1 MKFVLKMCRL
11 PILVLLFLLCQIEAF
26 NFSPRAS
33 LVIKA
38 PSHLKFQ
45 QNQTRSSYFGYTLV
59 IRPTSIIVGAPRA
72 QSTLESQRN
81 INETGVI
88 YRCSLLNGQC
98 NPYILDD
105 KGNIDAGYNEYTL
118 DSERK
123 DFQWLGGS
131 MDGGTRDTDKLLVCA
146 PRFYAP
152 SSKDYHLHGVCYW
165 VQDTLGSTPR
175 HVTRISPL
183 RLKQSQV
190 LEGTDLNSFYYI
202 YSEMG
207 LSAHVSDDNSKF
219 LIGAPGIFTWKGS
232 VVLYRQVDNID
243 DPTASRRDT
252 SSALRRS
259 RRIRE
264 ADSNDYTPEHYAPE
278 IPKPNGGDD
287 EYFGYAVSSGYFDSA
302 NLSTLLYVATAP
314 QANKQSGEAYIFDIQ
329 AKKIKKH
336 HVFQGEQFGE
346 YFGYSVLAED
356 LNGDGK
362 TDVIVSAPQYA
373 LEDSHDNG
381 AIYVF
386 INKGFVSNPQQW
398 VFPDLKIYKKLTNAS
413 LSLQFNFERKILRSP
428 LTSNARFG
436 TTLSRLGD
444 INHDGFNDVAVGAPF
459 AGNGSVFIYLGSERG
474 LRDKPSQQLD
484 APSQQPS
491 KYGTHMFGHG
501 LSRGSD
507 IDGNGF
513 NDFAVGAPNA
523 EALYLYRAYPVVK
536 IHATVKSESREIKPE
551 QDKVKITACYH
562 LSTTAKDTKVQQQE
576 LAIRIAIDT
585 QLKRAKFAQTQTN
598 EMSFKADA
606 GLGEQCRIFEVQ
618 VRYSE
623 KDIFTPIDLDMH
635 YELTKKV
642 PDSEGEFLIYF
653 LECKHF
659 LKYLNI
665 LFIEFCETCVAVDP
679 AEPKVYQDKIIFS
692 TGCANDVCNADL
704 QLKSKDVSST
714 YILGSADTL
723 RLNYE
728 ITNMGETAYLPQF
741 NVTSSSR
748 LAFAQVPGNCKV
760 TDAYMVCDLNRGRPL
775 AKGDRDS
782 VTVSFD
788 VSQLSGLSLIITA
801 EVFSTGREANPT
813 DNRQVNVIGLKEFTE
828 IDATGGQTNAQ
839 IDLEHYSNSAE
850 IINNYE
856 IKSNGPSVIEELT
869 LSFYIPIAYRV
880 GTAHIP
886 IINITSLKMQA
897 SYDSQLL
904 NIDLYDQNNTMLFP
918 DPVEVSTT
926 VSGGLE
932 RTVITQNG
940 QGYDVSTSG
949 HIHHTLEVLD
959 TDSVA
964 TASMTRKRR
973 DLKALTANRE
983 QYARISNVKA
993 HDMLSD
999 DFKDKL
1005 PVNRTIVFH
1014 CRDPLMTICVRAEMR
1029 VHFRPEKSINLNMRY
1044 SVDLNEVNSLLMD
1057 PWEYFV
1063 ILTDL
1068 ELRKKG
1074 DPTSTSFAINR
1085 RIEPNVIYKHLQAKS
1100 IWWIILISVI
1110 GGLLLLSALSY
1121 GLYKMGFFQR
1131 TKKEELN
1138 RLVHQNPDEPEAENL
1153 NSNENN

>member
-1 MKFVLKMCRL
+1 MMVLRCHISVL
-11 PILVLLFLLCQIEAF
+11 CCLLVLPFPGSSF
-26 NFSPRAS
+26 NLSPRPNRQILDPQFATN
-33 LVIKA
+33 LPKVRA
-38 PSHLKFQ
+38 
-45 QNQTRSSYFGYTLV
+45 SYFGFTMSL
-59 IRPTSIIVGAPRA
+59 RPNGIIVGAPRA

-81 INETGVI
+81 INETGAI

-98 NPYILDD
+98 NPYILDQT
-105 KGNIDAGYNEYTL
+105 GNVDAPFNEYTL
-118 DSERK
+118 DSQRK

-146 PRFYAP
+146 PRFYTP

-165 VQDTLGSTPR
+165 VQNTLGSTPG

-183 RLKQSQV
+183 RLKAEQV
-190 LEGTDLNSFYYI
+190 IEQVVDGNDMTSFYYI
-202 YSEMG
+202 YSELG

-232 VVLYRQVDNID
+232 VILYRQVDNID
-243 DPTASRRDT
+243 DPSASRRDT
-252 SSALRRS
+252 SSAQRRS
-259 RRIRE
+259 RRVRDVDTNE
-264 ADSNDYTPEHYAPE
+264 YTPEHYAPE
-278 IPKPNGGDD
+278 IPRPNGGDD

-314 QANKQSGEAYIFDIQ
+314 QANKQSGEAYIFDIH

-386 INKGFVSNPQQW
+386 INKGF
-398 VFPDLKIYKKLTNAS
+398 
-413 LSLQFNFERKILRSP
+413 FNFERKILRSP
-428 LTSNARFG
+428 VTSNARFG

-536 IHATVKSESREIKPE
+536 VHATVKSESREIKPE
-551 QDKVKITACYH
+551 QDKVKITACYR
-562 LSTTAKDTKVQQQE
+562 LSTTAKATNVQQQE
-576 LAIRIAIDT
+576 LAIRLAIDP

-606 GLGEQCRIFEVQ
+606 GLSEQCRVFEVQ

-623 KDIFTPIDLDMH
+623 KDIFTPIDLEMH

-642 PDSEGEFLIYF
+642 PDSE
-653 LECKHF
+653 
-659 LKYLNI
+659 
-665 LFIEFCETCVAVDP
+665 EFCDTCVAVDP

-728 ITNMGETAYLPQF
+728 ITNVGETAYLPQF
-741 NVTSSSR
+741 NVTSASR
-748 LAFAQVPGNCKV
+748 LPFAQVPGNCKV
-760 TDAYMVCDLNRGRPL
+760 TEAYMVCDLNRGRPL

-788 VSQLSGLSLIITA
+788 VSQLSGLNLIITA

-828 IDATGGQTNAQ
+828 IDATGGQTNGQ

-869 LSFYIPIAYRV
+869 LSFYIPIAYKV
-880 GTAHIP
+880 AGSAAVIP
-886 IINITSLKMQA
+886 IINITSLRMQA

-904 NIDLYDQNNTMLFP
+904 NIDLYDQNDTLLFP

-940 QGYDVSTSG
+940 NGYDVSTSG
-949 HIHHTLEVLD
+949 HIHHTMQVLD
-959 TDSVA
+959 TDSVV

-993 HDMLSD
+993 HDLLSD

-1014 CRDPLMTICVRAEMR
+1014 CRDPQMTTCVRAEMR

-1044 SVDLNEVNSLLMD
+1044 NVDLNEVNSILMD

-1063 ILTDL
+1063 ILSDL
-1068 ELRKKG
+1068 ELHKKG
-1074 DPTSTSFAINR
+1074 DPTSTSFSINR
-1085 RIEPNVIYKHLQAKS
+1085 RIEPNVISKHLQAKS
-1100 IWWIILISVI
+1100 IWWIILVSVI

>member
-1 MKFVLKMCRL
+1 MK
-11 PILVLLFLLCQIEAF
+11 QIVWALALWCLTVVPFPGSSF
-26 NFSPRAS
+26 NLSPRPNLRILDPQPYTNMTKVRA
-33 LVIKA
+33 
-38 PSHLKFQ
+38 
-45 QNQTRSSYFGYTLV
+45 SYFGFTMSL
-59 IRPTSIIVGAPRA
+59 RPNGIIVGAPRA
-72 QSTLESQRN
+72 QSTLVSQRN
-81 INETGVI
+81 ISEPGAI
-88 YRCSLLNGQC
+88 YRCSLLNGEC
-98 NPYILDD
+98 HPYVLDET
-105 KGNIDAGYNEYTL
+105 GNLDVPYNGVTL
-118 DSERK
+118 DSVRH

-152 SSKDYHLHGVCYW
+152 GDKDYHLHGICYW
-165 VQDTLGSTPR
+165 VQDTLDSTPKN
-175 HVTRISPL
+175 VFSISPL
-183 RLKQSQV
+183 RVKKEQAV
-190 LEGTDLNSFYYI
+190 IDEGVNSFNYI
-202 YSEMG
+202 YGEMG
-207 LSAHVSDDNSKF
+207 LSAHVVDYNSKF
-219 LIGAPGIFTWKGS
+219 LIGAPGILRWKGS
-232 VVLYRQVDNID
+232 VILYRKNDND
-243 DPTASRRDT
+243 DTPSASRRDT

-259 RRIRE
+259 RRIRSAANE
-264 ADSNDYTPEHYAPE
+264 DYEELVATPTG
-278 IPKPNGGDD
+278 NDD

-314 QANKQSGEAYIFDIQ
+314 QANKQSGEAYIFDI
-329 AKKIKKH
+329 KNEKIKKH

-386 INKGFVSNPQQW
+386 INKGF
-398 VFPDLKIYKKLTNAS
+398 
-413 LSLQFNFERKILRSP
+413 FNFERKILRSP
-428 LTSNARFG
+428 LTSNGRFG

-444 INHDGFNDVAVGAPF
+444 INHDGFNDIAVGAPF

-474 LRDKPSQQLD
+474 LRDKHSQQLD
-484 APSQQPS
+484 APSQQAS

-507 IDGNGF
+507 IDNNGF

-523 EALYLYRAYPVVK
+523 EALYLYKAYPVVK
-536 IHATVKSESREIKPE
+536 VHATVKSESREIKPE
-551 QDKVKITACYH
+551 QDKVKISACYR
-562 LSTTAKDTKVQQQE
+562 LGTTAKDTKIQQQE
-576 LAIRIAIDT
+576 LKIRIAMDT

-598 EMSFKADA
+598 EMSFEANA
-606 GLGEQCRIFEVQ
+606 GLGEQCRVFEVQ

-623 KDIFTPIDLDMH
+623 KDIFTPIDLEMH
-635 YELTKKV
+635 YELIKKV
-642 PDSEGEFLIYF
+642 PESE
-653 LECKHF
+653 
-659 LKYLNI
+659 
-665 LFIEFCETCVAVDP
+665 EFCDTCVAVDP
-679 AEPKVYQDKIIFS
+679 ADPKVYQDKIIFS

-728 ITNMGETAYLPQF
+728 ITNVGETAYLPQF
-741 NVTSSSR
+741 NVTSASR
-748 LAFAQVPGNCKV
+748 LPFAQVPGNCKV
-760 TDAYMVCDLNRGRPL
+760 TEAYMVCDLNRGRPL

-782 VTVSFD
+782 LTVSFD

-801 EVFSTGREANPT
+801 EVFSTGREANPM

-839 IDLEHYSNSAE
+839 IDLEHYSNSTE

-869 LSFYIPIAYRV
+869 LSFYIPIAYKV
-880 GTAHIP
+880 AGSSAVIP
-886 IINITSLKMQA
+886 IININSLRIQA
-897 SYDSQLL
+897 TYDSQLV
-904 NIDLYDQNNTMLFP
+904 NMDIYDQNDTLLLL
-918 DPVEVSTT
+918 DAKEVSTT

-940 QGYDVSTSG
+940 GGYDISASG
-949 HIHHTLEVLD
+949 HIHQTMEVLD

-1014 CRDPLMTICVRAEMR
+1014 CRDPQMTTCIRAEMK

-1044 SVDLNEVNSLLMD
+1044 NVNLNEVNSILMD

-1063 ILTDL
+1063 ILSDL

-1085 RIEPNVIYKHLQAKS
+1085 RIEPNVIYKHLQARS
-1100 IWWIILISVI
+1100 IWWIILVSVI
-1110 GGLLLLSALSY
+1110 GGLLLLSAMSY

-1131 TKKEELN
+1131 TKKEELD
-1138 RLVHQNPDEPEAENL
+1138 RLVHQNPGEPEAENL

>member
-1 MKFVLKMCRL
+1 MVLRCH
-11 PILVLLFLLCQIEAF
+11 ILVLCCLLVLPFPGSSF
-26 NFSPRAS
+26 NLSPRPNRQILDPQFATN
-33 LVIKA
+33 LPKVRA
-38 PSHLKFQ
+38 
-45 QNQTRSSYFGYTLV
+45 SYFGFTMSL
-59 IRPTSIIVGAPRA
+59 RPNGIIVGAPRA

-81 INETGVI
+81 INETGAI

-98 NPYILDD
+98 NPYILDQT
-105 KGNIDAGYNEYTL
+105 GNVDAPFNEYTL
-118 DSERK
+118 DSQRK

-146 PRFYAP
+146 PRFYTP

-165 VQDTLGSTPR
+165 VQNTLGSTPG

-183 RLKQSQV
+183 RLKAEQV
-190 LEGTDLNSFYYI
+190 IEQVVDGNDMTSFYYI
-202 YSEMG
+202 YSELG

-232 VVLYRQVDNID
+232 VILYRQVDNID
-243 DPTASRRDT
+243 DPSASRRDT
-252 SSALRRS
+252 SSAQRRS
-259 RRIRE
+259 RRIRDVDTNE
-264 ADSNDYTPEHYAPE
+264 YTPEHYAPE
-278 IPKPNGGDD
+278 IPRPNGGDD

-314 QANKQSGEAYIFDIQ
+314 QANKQSGEAYIFDIH

-386 INKGFVSNPQQW
+386 INKGF
-398 VFPDLKIYKKLTNAS
+398 
-413 LSLQFNFERKILRSP
+413 FNFERKILRSP
-428 LTSNARFG
+428 VTSNARFG

-536 IHATVKSESREIKPE
+536 VHATVKSEAREIKPE
-551 QDKVKITACYH
+551 QDKVKITACYR
-562 LSTTAKDTKVQQQE
+562 LSTTAKATNVQQQE
-576 LAIRIAIDT
+576 LAIRLAIDP

-606 GLGEQCRIFEVQ
+606 GLSEQCRVFEVQ

-623 KDIFTPIDLDMH
+623 KDIFTPIDLEMH

-642 PDSEGEFLIYF
+642 PDSE
-653 LECKHF
+653 
-659 LKYLNI
+659 
-665 LFIEFCETCVAVDP
+665 EFCDTCVAVDP

-728 ITNMGETAYLPQF
+728 ITNVGETAYLPQF
-741 NVTSSSR
+741 NVTSASR
-748 LAFAQVPGNCKV
+748 LPFAQVPGNCKV
-760 TDAYMVCDLNRGRPL
+760 TEAYMVCDLNRGRPL

-788 VSQLSGLSLIITA
+788 VSQLSGLNLIITA

-828 IDATGGQTNAQ
+828 IDATGGQTNGQ

-869 LSFYIPIAYRV
+869 LSFYIPIAYKV
-880 GTAHIP
+880 AGSTAVIP
-886 IINITSLKMQA
+886 IINITSLRMQA

-904 NIDLYDQNNTMLFP
+904 NIDLYDQNDTLLFP

-940 QGYDVSTSG
+940 NGYDVSTSG
-949 HIHHTLEVLD
+949 HIHHTMQVLD
-959 TDSVA
+959 TDSVV

-993 HDMLSD
+993 HDLLSD

-1014 CRDPLMTICVRAEMR
+1014 CRDPQMTTCVRAEMR

-1044 SVDLNEVNSLLMD
+1044 NVDLNEVNSILMD

-1063 ILTDL
+1063 ILSDL
-1068 ELRKKG
+1068 ELHKKG
-1074 DPTSTSFAINR
+1074 DPTSTSFSINR
-1085 RIEPNVIYKHLQAKS
+1085 RIEPNVISKHLQAKS
-1100 IWWIILISVI
+1100 IWWIILVSVI

>member
-1 MKFVLKMCRL
+1 MKSELRMCRL
-11 PILVLLFLLCQIEAF
+11 PILALLLFLQCQIEAF

-33 LVIKA
+33 MVIKA

-81 INETGVI
+81 INETGAI

-98 NPYILDD
+98 NPYVLDQT
-105 KGNIDAGYNEYTL
+105 GNVDAPFNEYTL
-118 DSERK
+118 DSQRK

-146 PRFYAP
+146 PRFYTP

-165 VQDTLGSTPR
+165 VQNTLGSTPG

-183 RLKQSQV
+183 RLKSEQV
-190 LEGTDLNSFYYI
+190 IEQVVDGNDMTSFYYI
-202 YSEMG
+202 YSELG

-232 VVLYRQVDNID
+232 VILYRQVDNID
-243 DPTASRRDT
+243 DPSASRRDT

-259 RRIRE
+259 RRVRDVDTNE
-264 ADSNDYTPEHYAPE
+264 YTPEHYAPE
-278 IPKPNGGDD
+278 IPRPNGGDD

-314 QANKQSGEAYIFDIQ
+314 QANKQSGEAYIFDIH

-386 INKGFVSNPQQW
+386 INKGF
-398 VFPDLKIYKKLTNAS
+398 
-413 LSLQFNFERKILRSP
+413 FNFERKILRSP
-428 LTSNARFG
+428 VTSNARFG

-536 IHATVKSESREIKPE
+536 VHATVKSESREIKPE
-551 QDKVKITACYH
+551 QDKVKITACYR
-562 LSTTAKDTKVQQQE
+562 LSTTAKATNVQQQE
-576 LAIRIAIDT
+576 LAIRLAVDP

-606 GLGEQCRIFEVQ
+606 GLSEQCRVFEVQ

-623 KDIFTPIDLDMH
+623 KDIFTPIDLEMH

-642 PDSEGEFLIYF
+642 PDSE
-653 LECKHF
+653 
-659 LKYLNI
+659 
-665 LFIEFCETCVAVDP
+665 EFCDTCVAVDP

-704 QLKSKDVSST
+704 QLKSRDVSST

-728 ITNMGETAYLPQF
+728 ITNVGETAYLPQF
-741 NVTSSSR
+741 NVTSASR
-748 LAFAQVPGNCKV
+748 LPFAQVPGNCKV
-760 TDAYMVCDLNRGRPL
+760 TEAYMVCDLNRGRPL

-828 IDATGGQTNAQ
+828 IDATGGQTNGQ

-869 LSFYIPIAYRV
+869 LSFFIPIAYKV
-880 GTAHIP
+880 GTAVVP
-886 IINITSLKMQA
+886 IINITSLRMQA

-904 NIDLYDQNNTMLFP
+904 NIDLYDQNDTLLFP

-940 QGYDVSTSG
+940 LGYDVSTSG
-949 HIHHTLEVLD
+949 HIHHTMEVLD
-959 TDSVA
+959 TDSVV
-964 TASMTRKRR
+964 TASMTRRRR

-983 QYARISNVKA
+983 QYARISNAKA
-993 HDMLSD
+993 HDLLSD

-1014 CRDPLMTICVRAEMR
+1014 CRDPQMTTCVRAEMR
-1029 VHFRPEKSINLNMRY
+1029 VHFRPEKSINLNIRY
-1044 SVDLNEVNSLLMD
+1044 NVDLNEVNSVLMD

-1063 ILTDL
+1063 ILSDL

-1100 IWWIILISVI
+1100 IWWIILVSVI

>member
-1 MKFVLKMCRL
+1 MKFELKMCRL
-11 PILVLLFLLCQIEAF
+11 VILALLLFLLSQIEAF
-26 NFSPRAS
+26 NYSPRAS

-45 QNQTRSSYFGYTLV
+45 KNQTRSSYFGYTLV

-72 QSTLESQRN
+72 QSTLESQRT
-81 INETGVI
+81 INETGAI

-98 NPYILDD
+98 NPYILDQT
-105 KGNIDAGYNEYTL
+105 GNVDAPRNEYTM

-146 PRFYAP
+146 PRFYTP
-152 SSKDYHLHGVCYW
+152 SGNDYHLHGVCYW
-165 VQDTLGSTPR
+165 VQNTLGSTPG

-183 RLKQSQV
+183 RLKSEQV
-190 LEGTDLNSFYYI
+190 VEVDGTNAFYYI
-202 YSEMG
+202 YSELG

-232 VVLYRQVDNID
+232 VILYRQVDNID
-243 DPTASRRDT
+243 NPSASRRDT

-259 RRIRE
+259 RRVRE
-264 ADSNDYTPEHYAPE
+264 VDTNEYTPEHYAPE
-278 IPKPNGGDD
+278 IPRPNGGDD

-329 AKKIKKH
+329 GKKIKKH

-386 INKGFVSNPQQW
+386 INKGF
-398 VFPDLKIYKKLTNAS
+398 
-413 LSLQFNFERKILRSP
+413 FNFERKILRSP
-428 LTSNARFG
+428 LTSSARFG

-474 LRDKPSQQLD
+474 LRDKHSQQLD
-484 APSQQPS
+484 APSQQAS

-536 IHATVKSESREIKPE
+536 VHATVKSESREIKPE
-551 QDKVKITACYH
+551 QDKVKITSCYR
-562 LSTTAKDTKVQQQE
+562 LSTTSKDTRVQQQE
-576 LAIRIAIDT
+576 LAIRITIDP

-598 EMSFKADA
+598 EMSFKVDA
-606 GLGEQCRIFEVQ
+606 GLSEQCRVFEVQ

-623 KDIFTPIDLDMH
+623 KDIFTPIDLEMH

-642 PDSEGEFLIYF
+642 PDSED
-653 LECKHF
+653 
-659 LKYLNI
+659 
-665 LFIEFCETCVAVDP
+665 FCDTCVAVDP
-679 AEPKVYQDKIIFS
+679 AEPKVYQNKIIFS

-728 ITNMGETAYLPQF
+728 ITNVGETAYLPQF
-741 NVTSSSR
+741 NVTSASR
-748 LAFAQVPGNCKV
+748 LPFAQVPGNCKV
-760 TDAYMVCDLNRGRPL
+760 TEAYMVCDLNRGRPL

-869 LSFYIPIAYRV
+869 LSFYIPIAYKV
-880 GTAHIP
+880 GTAVIP
-886 IINITSLKMQA
+886 IINITSLRMQA

-904 NIDLYDQNNTMLFP
+904 NIDLYDQNDTLLFL

-949 HIHHTLEVLD
+949 HIHQTMEVLD
-959 TDSVA
+959 PDSVA

-1014 CRDPLMTICVRAEMR
+1014 CRDPQMTICLRAEMR

-1044 SVDLNEVNSLLMD
+1044 NVDLNEVNSILVD

-1063 ILTDL
+1063 ILADL
-1068 ELRKKG
+1068 ELHKKG

-1100 IWWIILISVI
+1100 IWWIILVSVI

-1121 GLYKMGFFQR
+1121 GMYKMGFFQR
-1131 TKKEELN
+1131 TKKEELD
-1138 RLVHQNPDEPEAENL
+1138 RLVHQNPGEPEAENL